1 MIFLV
6 FIWSPWSSLHSGVG
20 ATDPSDLPEGVYL
33 PGSPSPS
40 LAWESLAGSEG
51 MGALCEDLQEFH
63 EGGVAAL
70 RMSPQMEVTL
80 DS

>member
-1 MIFLV
+1 
-6 FIWSPWSSLHSGVG
+6 
-20 ATDPSDLPEGVYL
+20 
-33 PGSPSPS
+33 
-40 LAWESLAGSEG
+40 

-80 DS
+80 DSRKVRIHLKGPAEF